1 MTGTNGKTTT
11 TQLMAQWAQL
21 LGETG
26 AVMGTV
32 GNGLLGKVSPTENT
46 TGSAVDVQRVLAGL
60 AEQGRPSLRWKSL
73 PMVWYNT
80 AWRP

>member
-73 PMVWYNT
+73 PMVWYNI

>member
-1 MTGTNGKTTT
+1 
-11 TQLMAQWAQL
+11 MAQWAQL

-46 TGSAVDVQRVLAGL
+46 TGSAVDVQHVLAGL
-60 AEQGRPSLRWKSL
+60 TGQGQPLPRWKFL
-73 PMVWYNT
+73 RT
-80 AWRP
+80 ARYSTASRH